1 MGPFHI
7 YEYAM
12 NGRLFH
18 FSRWSVGAKI
28 TGFTFALVSLILA
41 ALVVTISWTT
51 SKILHDRA
59 VTSVKTELYS
69 VSDAVDLFNKAIT
82 SEATSFG
89 RIFAAGFDGGFA
101 LDGTTVDIGG
111 KAVPVLTHGG
121 KPLNLDFDYPDK
133 FTRQTG
139 GNATIFVAS
148 GDDFIRIST
157 SVKKENGERAVGT
170 ALDRAGP
177 AYAAL
182 RAGKPY
188 IGPAT
193 LFGKQYVTDYEP
205 LRDAAGKVIG
215 ILYVGVDIST
225 DMVVLK
231 NKIKKMK
238 VGATGYYFVMD
249 ATPGKRYGDVLV
261 HPAKEGQ
268 NILDSRDAD
277 GRAFIKEM
285 LDAKEGVISYPWQ
298 NKEKGET
305 EARMKVTAFTLFKD
319 WNWLIAGGTY
329 EDEISAEAARLRN
342 QYIVI
347 GLVALAL
354 FALVL
359 QAVMKRMITRPLVE
373 ARDAALRIAGG
384 DLTVNI
390 AIQRDDEIGRLAEAM
405 NEISSGL
412 SSVVGQVRQ
421 GAEQIANASTEI
433 SSGNLDLCQ
442 RTEEQAVSLASTANS
457 MKDLTD
463 TVRRNAGDAGHAS
476 QLAVNTS
483 LVAQEGGRMVRQVI
497 DTMDTIKQS
506 SGKINDI
513 IGVIDGIAF
522 QTNILALNAAVEAA
536 RAGEQGRGFAVVA
549 TEVRSLA
556 QRSAAA
562 AREIKALIQASA
574 LDVDAGSRLVQEA
587 GATMNDV
594 LSSTEQVTAI
604 MTRISAAST
613 AQSTGIETV
622 NRSIGEMDEV
632 TQQNAALVE
641 EASAAAQAMQEQADQ
656 LARAVRLFKLDEAAE
671 TAQALPALTR
681 F

>member
-1 MGPFHI
+1 MTSTLSI
-7 YEYAM
+7 
-12 NGRLFH
+12 

-28 TGFTFALVSLILA
+28 TGFTFALVSVILA

-51 SKILHDRA
+51 SAILHDRA
-59 VTSVKTELYS
+59 VSSVKTELYS

-82 SEATSFG
+82 NEATSFG
-89 RIFAAGFDGGFA
+89 RIFAAGFEGPFA
-101 LDGTTVDIGG
+101 LDGATMEIGG
-111 KAVPVLTHGG
+111 KTVPVLTHGG
-121 KPLNLDFDYPDK
+121 KPLNLDFSYPDK

-148 GDDFIRIST
+148 GDDFIRVST

-170 ALDRAGP
+170 PLDRNSP

-182 RAGKPY
+182 RAGKSY
-188 IGPAT
+188 IGPAK
-193 LFGKQYVTDYEP
+193 LFGKHYVTDYEP

-215 ILYVGVDIST
+215 ILYVGVDIGA
-225 DMVVLK
+225 DMAVLK
-231 NKIKKMK
+231 DKIKRMK

-249 ATPGKRYGDVLV
+249 ATPGKSYGEVLV

-285 LDAKEGVISYPWQ
+285 LDTKEGVISYPWQ
-298 NKEKGET
+298 NSEKGET
-305 EARMKVTAFTLFKD
+305 APRMKVTAFTLFKD

-329 EDEISAEAARLRN
+329 EDEIAAEAARLRN
-342 QYIVI
+342 RYILI
-347 GLVALAL
+347 GLAALAL
-354 FALVL
+354 FAVVL
-359 QAVMKRMITRPLVE
+359 QAVMKRMVTRPLVE

-384 DLTVNI
+384 DLTVNL
-390 AIQRDDEIGRLAEAM
+390 AVSRGDEIGRLAEAM
-405 NEISSGL
+405 NKISSGL

-421 GAEQIANASTEI
+421 GAEQIANASSEI
-433 SSGNLDLCQ
+433 STGNLDLCS
-442 RTEEQAVSLASTANS
+442 RTEQQAVSLGATANS
-457 MKDLTD
+457 IKDLTE
-463 TVRRNAGDAGHAS
+463 TVRRNAGDAQQAN

-497 DTMDTIKQS
+497 ATMDTIKQS
-506 SGKINDI
+506 SGKITDI

-562 AREIKALIQASA
+562 AREIKALIHASSA
-574 LDVDAGSRLVQEA
+574 EVDAGSRLVQEA

-594 LSSTEQVTAI
+594 LDSTEQVTAI
-604 MTRISAAST
+604 MTRISAASS
-613 AQSTGIETV
+613 AQSSGIEHV

-641 EASAAAQAMQEQADQ
+641 QASAATQAMQEQADQ
-656 LARAVRLFKLDEAAE
+656 LAKAVRLFKLDQGMEHDAP
-671 TAQALPALTR
+671 TQARAALTQS
-681 F
+681 